1 MQSYQTGRLALLVA
15 AVATADGFANTAE
28 AWTVKAPRR
37 RLADRGARPRPA
49 YYADPEW
56 RELAR
61 RVEHIFT
68 GRSEIYRPDLTL
80 REIAELWTAGRN
92 TAAWSETVCSI
103 ICVSPYDRLRVF
115 LHPQPVEPQP
125 SAPARA

>member
-15 AVATADGFANTAE
+15 AIATADGFANTA
-28 AWTVKAPRR
+28 ANWTVNRKWHELTWFSP
-37 RLADRGARPRPA
+37 RPRPA
-49 YYADPEW
+49 HYADPAW
-56 RELAR
+56 RELAH

-92 TAAWSETVCSI
+92 TAAWCETVCSI

-115 LHPQPVEPQP
+115 LHPQPEEPQP